1 MKHIYVGGF
10 TTLLIALGASAQ
22 TVIQFDDFE
31 GLPDIPIQAKG
42 VSLDPLGG
50 DGAGGP
56 GATLGTSYDS
66 EDAVAVNAGIGWRD
80 VSGSFNATAGDSVN
94 SNARWDQLGSG
105 DGGSGMRVRANTGAA
120 TLDSPMPLATL
131 GANTV
136 VMEFDVNLDDD
147 HAYSI
152 AIQYSADAAFTEP
165 VTLATYTSDGTDNG
179 GYLLGERV
187 TITDGVDG
195 VVFTDDAYF
204 MIRRNPDTP
213 TGNSNPTFHIF
224 DNILITA
231 DTVDPVILSVSQVAG
246 ALDFSWE
253 STAGYQYDL
262 LSSTDLS
269 TPPSEWLVH
278 DDGAGLLEDIAAS
291 GTGTNSLVGVALSGE
306 QRFFTLREEEVA
318 PTVLLTADFEASD
331 GSFTMT
337 NKGTGS
343 PWEFG
348 LPDSEGPGGVVAGG
362 SSGTTAWGT
371 SLGDASTPE
380 SGSAGFYEPGTSTCL
395 STPVLDL
402 TAFTISA
409 TLGFSQNMDFPADDT
424 AEVYVVSDTTGE
436 VIGTGAIFQAEDMDV
451 NETDW
456 ETVSGI
462 ELPAEALGQA
472 VRIEFR
478 FSGDGG
484 PTNDFLGWYIDDVSV
499 EAR

>member
-1 MKHIYVGGF
+1 MIEK
-10 TTLLIALGASAQ
+10 LLIPTMLLTFSQVSSAA
-22 TVIQFDDFE
+22 VLIQFDDFE
-31 GLPDIPIQAKG
+31 GLPDIPVQAKG
-42 VSLDPLGG
+42 ISLDPNGG
-50 DGAGGP
+50 DGAGGN
-56 GATLGTSYDS
+56 GSSNGTNYGPA
-66 EDAVAVNAGIGWRD
+66 DAASVNSGIGWRD
-80 VSGSFNATAGDSVN
+80 VSGSTFTATVGDTIN
-94 SNARWDQLGSG
+94 GNARWDQAG
-105 DGGSGMRVRANTGAA
+105 
-120 TLDSPMPLATL
+120 
-131 GANTV
+131 
-136 VMEFDVNLDDD
+136 
-147 HAYSI
+147 
-152 AIQYSADAAFTEP
+152 
-165 VTLATYTSDGTDNG
+165 NG

-380 SGSAGFYEPGTSTCL
+380 SGSAGFYEVGTSTCL

-402 TAFTISA
+402 TGFTISA